1 MTAARPEADDIREW
15 LTRHPEAADPYTRL
29 RIGESYDHVDEVL
42 ASIPDGARGRVLDV
56 GCGTAF
62 NSFAFATHFGQVT
75 GIDASRRRVAASR
88 RLVRRSGSGGRIRF
102 ERSRAES
109 YRAAEPFDLVYCNIM
124 SDLTRSRRAL
134 IGTLAASAAE
144 DAPIFYAESCEGY
157 APGEMEAAIE
167 RRDGPELRLRLRQIV
182 NGFCGRPAFRF
193 FLAHSAERIFA
204 QHGYDVV
211 HAERSER
218 LGLPAVERLWLR
230 PGGAGGVSASAS
242 ASSNDPDYVEIA
254 PELSAVRSIFRASL
268 RGAGPGVHE
277 LVERARAESDNR
289 LAPFLV
295 LLAMA
300 LEVPG
305 ARPCEAPWTLARV
318 RDKAPP
324 RVRPQEPAWDR
335 ASELL
340 GLFAEL
346 AAPQQA
352 ADAAPRAG
360 QLRGGR

>member
-1 MTAARPEADDIREW
+1 MAAAHSEADVRDW
-15 LTRHPEAADPYTRL
+15 LARNPGAADPYTRL
-29 RIGESYDHVDEVL
+29 RIDESYDHVAEVL
-42 ASIPDGARGRVLDV
+42 AAVPDSARGRVLDV

-75 GIDASRRRVAASR
+75 GIDASRRRVSASR
-88 RLVRRSGSGGRIRF
+88 RLVRRSGVGGRIRF

-109 YRAAEPFDLVYCNIM
+109 YRAGEPFDFVYCNIM

-134 IGTLAASAAE
+134 IETLAASAA
-144 DAPIFYAESCEGY
+144 DGAPIFYAESCEGY
-157 APGEMEAAIE
+157 APGEMAGAIE
-167 RRDGPELRLRLRQIV
+167 RRDGPELRLRLRQVV

-193 FLAHSAERIFA
+193 FLAHSAERIFE
-204 QHGYDVV
+204 QHGYEVV

-230 PGGAGGVSASAS
+230 PGAARATSTGGA
-242 ASSNDPDYVEIA
+242 DRDYVEIA
-254 PELSAVRSIFRASL
+254 PELASIRAIFRAAL
-268 RGAGPGVHE
+268 RGDGPGEQE
-277 LVERARAESDNR
+277 LLERARAEGSNR

-300 LEVPG
+300 LDVPG
-305 ARPCEAPWTLARV
+305 ARPREAPWTLARA
-318 RDKAPP
+318 RDKGPP
-324 RVRPQEPAWDR
+324 RLRPPEPDWAR

-340 GLFAEL
+340 ALFAAS

-360 QLRGGR
+360 